1 MKTDFEYKL
10 HQRLAVLK
18 KEKQIVSSGNHR
30 AKGKPVME
38 IHDIRIEE
46 LEKFLGIR
54 K

>member
-1 MKTDFEYKL
+1 MKTDFWYKQ
-10 HQRLAVLK
+10 HSVLNQLRAERDIVEKGNK
-18 KEKQIVSSGNHR
+18 KAE
-30 AKGKPVME
+30 GKPVMS